1 MNKFIFVCYEHGT
14 GGESLSVEISRLPFC
29 ETLPHEKHSGRV
41 WTFDCF
47 NKLFLKN
54 YNKDW
59 MQMASQVKPAQKVR
73 VVPSHYTPE
82 TLRKLFPNELFVIIN
97 SPVTQSGMTKL
108 LKRIYKQVWLT
119 KHNRLDQKI
128 GYFIQNCGR
137 KPNKEQIKR
146 MAKPITNGGI
156 QCLINEKE
164 VNKHSIKDLF
174 KKWANNFKTS
184 FHYHNGPNILT
195 IEYADRNTKSIQ
207 DIKSKLT
214 HLISTV

>member
-14 GGESLSVEISRLPFC
+14 RGESLAVEISRLPFC
-29 ETLPHEKHSGRV
+29 QTLLYEKHGGRT

-54 YNKDW
+54 YTNNW
-59 MQMASQVKPAQKVR
+59 MQIARQIKTDHRVR
-73 VVPSHYTPE
+73 VVPSHYRPE
-82 TLRKLFPNELFVIIN
+82 ELKKLFTNEIFVVIN
-97 SPVTQSGMTKL
+97 SPVTQSDMKKL

-119 KHNRLDQKI
+119 KHQSLDQKI

-137 KPNKEQIKR
+137 KPNREQVKR

-164 VNKHSIKDLF
+164 INKHSIKDLF
-174 KKWANNFKTS
+174 REWANGYKPS
-184 FHYHNGPNILT
+184 FHYYNGPKIIT

-214 HLISTV
+214 NIVSTV

>member
-29 ETLPHEKHSGRV
+29 ETLRHEKHSGRT

-47 NKLFLKN
+47 DKLFLRNFNDNWKQIARRVN
-54 YNKDW
+54 TDHR
-59 MQMASQVKPAQKVR
+59 VR
-73 VVPSHYTPE
+73 VVPSHYRPE
-82 TLRKLFPNELFVIIN
+82 ELKKLFPNEIFVVIN
-97 SPVTQSGMTKL
+97 SPVTQSDMKKL

-119 KHNRLDQKI
+119 KHQRLDQKI

-137 KPNKEQIKR
+137 KPNREQVKR

-164 VNKHSIKDLF
+164 INKHSIKDLF
-174 KKWANNFKTS
+174 RRWANDFKPS
-184 FHYHNGPNILT
+184 FHYHNGPKIIT

-214 HLISTV
+214 YLVSTV